1 MLNDAGRKIQIS
13 ELKPLA
19 EHLGVSV
26 VEILESMGVITAQP
40 DTKPEKTMAQSDDSK
55 QAIGQ
60 IIRQE
65 QALIFP
71 SFDENEAFALGSRIR
86 DIAVKEKL
94 GIAIEI
100 SLWDR
105 QLFYAT
111 TAGSTVDNQEWLRR
125 KFNVVRRF
133 HASTYRLVLEQNRD
147 DRMFAPHK
155 ALNVEDYALAG
166 GGFPIR
172 VGRAGVIGAVIV
184 SGLPQREDH
193 NLVVRAV
200 AEHLGQDPVALALP
214 AV

>member
-1 MLNDAGRKIQIS
+1 
-13 ELKPLA
+13 
-19 EHLGVSV
+19 
-26 VEILESMGVITAQP
+26 
-40 DTKPEKTMAQSDDSK
+40 MAQGDDSK
-55 QAIGQ
+55 QAIAQ

-71 SFDENEAFALGSRIR
+71 SFDENAAFALGVSIR

-100 SLWDR
+100 SVWDR

-133 HASTYRLVLEQNRD
+133 HASTYRLVLEQNRE

-172 VGRAGVIGAVIV
+172 VAGAGVIGAVIV

-193 NLVVRAV
+193 NLVIRAV
-200 AEHLGQDPVALALP
+200 AKHLGQDPVALALP

>member
-1 MLNDAGRKIQIS
+1 MQK
-13 ELKPLA
+13 
-19 EHLGVSV
+19 
-26 VEILESMGVITAQP
+26 
-40 DTKPEKTMAQSDDSK
+40 MAQGDDSK
-55 QAIGQ
+55 QAIAQ

-71 SFDENEAFALGSRIR
+71 SFDENGAFALGARIR

-94 GIAIEI
+94 GIATEI

-172 VGRAGVIGAVIV
+172 VSGAGVIGAVIV

-193 NLVVRAV
+193 NLVIRAV

>member
-1 MLNDAGRKIQIS
+1 
-13 ELKPLA
+13 
-19 EHLGVSV
+19 
-26 VEILESMGVITAQP
+26 
-40 DTKPEKTMAQSDDSK
+40 MAQGDDNK

-71 SFDENEAFALGSRIR
+71 SLDENDAFSLGQRIR
-86 DIAVKEKL
+86 DIAVKDKL
-94 GIAIEI
+94 GIAIDI

-105 QLFYAT
+105 RLFFAA
-111 TAGSTVDNQEWLRR
+111 TAGATADNTEWLRR

-133 HASTYRLVLEQNRD
+133 HVSTYRLVLEQNRE
-147 DRMFAPHK
+147 DRMFAPYK
-155 ALNVEDYALAG
+155 ALDVADYALAG

-172 VGRAGVIGAVIV
+172 VSGVGVIGAVIV

-214 AV
+214 AA

>member
-1 MLNDAGRKIQIS
+1 
-13 ELKPLA
+13 
-19 EHLGVSV
+19 
-26 VEILESMGVITAQP
+26 
-40 DTKPEKTMAQSDDSK
+40 MAQSDDIK
-55 QAIGQ
+55 QMIDQ
-60 IIRQE
+60 IVRQE

-71 SFDENEAFALGSRIR
+71 SFDENEAFALGHRIR
-86 DIAVKEKL
+86 DIAVNEKL

-111 TAGSTVDNQEWLRR
+111 TAGSTGDNQEWLRR

-133 HASTYRLVLEQNRD
+133 HASTYRLVLEQNRE

-172 VGRAGVIGAVIV
+172 VSGAGVIGAVIV

-200 AEHLGQDPVALALP
+200 AGHLGQDPVALALA

>member
-1 MLNDAGRKIQIS
+1 
-13 ELKPLA
+13 
-19 EHLGVSV
+19 
-26 VEILESMGVITAQP
+26 
-40 DTKPEKTMAQSDDSK
+40 MAQSDDSK
-55 QAIGQ
+55 QAIAQ

-86 DIAVKEKL
+86 DIAVKENL

-111 TAGSTVDNQEWLRR
+111 TTGSTVDNQEWLRR

-172 VGRAGVIGAVIV
+172 VGGAGVIGAVIV

-200 AEHLGQDPVALALP
+200 AGHLGQDPVALALP

>member
-1 MLNDAGRKIQIS
+1 MQK
-13 ELKPLA
+13 
-19 EHLGVSV
+19 
-26 VEILESMGVITAQP
+26 
-40 DTKPEKTMAQSDDSK
+40 MAQGDDSK
-55 QAIGQ
+55 QAIAQ

-71 SFDENEAFALGSRIR
+71 SFDENAAFALGASIR
-86 DIAVKEKL
+86 DIAVREKL

-133 HASTYRLVLEQNRD
+133 HASTYRLVLEQNRE

-172 VGRAGVIGAVIV
+172 VAGAGVIGAAIV

-193 NLVVRAV
+193 NLVIRAV
-200 AEHLGQDPVALALP
+200 AKHLGQDPVALALP

>member
-1 MLNDAGRKIQIS
+1 MQK
-13 ELKPLA
+13 
-19 EHLGVSV
+19 
-26 VEILESMGVITAQP
+26 
-40 DTKPEKTMAQSDDSK
+40 MAQGDDSK
-55 QAIGQ
+55 QAIAQ

-71 SFDENEAFALGSRIR
+71 SFGENEAFALGHRIR
-86 DIAVKEKL
+86 DIAVTEKL
-94 GIAIEI
+94 GIATEI

-147 DRMFAPHK
+147 DRMFALHK

-172 VGRAGVIGAVIV
+172 VSGAGVIGAVIV

-193 NLVVRAV
+193 NLVIRAV

>member
-1 MLNDAGRKIQIS
+1 
-13 ELKPLA
+13 
-19 EHLGVSV
+19 
-26 VEILESMGVITAQP
+26 
-40 DTKPEKTMAQSDDSK
+40 MAQSDDIK
-55 QAIGQ
+55 Q

-71 SFDENEAFALGSRIR
+71 SFDENEAFALGQLIR
-86 DIAVKEKL
+86 DAALKEKL
-94 GIAIEI
+94 VIAVDI

-105 QLFYAT
+105 RLFYT
-111 TAGSTVDNQEWLRR
+111 STAGATADNQEWLRR

-133 HASTYRLVLEQNRD
+133 HASSYRLVLEQDRD

-155 ALNVEDYALAG
+155 ALDVADYALAG

-172 VGRAGVIGAVIV
+172 VSGAGVIGAAIV

-200 AEHLGQDPVALALP
+200 AEHLRQDAAALAL
-214 AV
+214 AKA

>member
-1 MLNDAGRKIQIS
+1 
-13 ELKPLA
+13 
-19 EHLGVSV
+19 
-26 VEILESMGVITAQP
+26 
-40 DTKPEKTMAQSDDSK
+40 MAQGDDSK
-55 QAIGQ
+55 QAIAQ

-71 SFDENEAFALGSRIR
+71 SFDENEAFALGHRIR

-94 GIAIEI
+94 GIATEI

-147 DRMFAPHK
+147 DRMFALHK
-155 ALNVEDYALAG
+155 AL
-166 GGFPIR
+166 
-172 VGRAGVIGAVIV
+172 
-184 SGLPQREDH
+184 Q
-193 NLVVRAV
+193 
-200 AEHLGQDPVALALP
+200 GQA
-214 AV
+214 

>member
-1 MLNDAGRKIQIS
+1 M
-13 ELKPLA
+13 
-19 EHLGVSV
+19 
-26 VEILESMGVITAQP
+26 AQGD
-40 DTKPEKTMAQSDDSK
+40 DTKL
-55 QAIGQ
+55 AIGQ

-71 SFDENEAFALGSRIR
+71 SFDENDAFALGHRIR
-86 DIAVKEKL
+86 DIAVKQKL
-94 GIAIEI
+94 GVGIDI

-105 QLFYAT
+105 RLFFAATIGT
-111 TAGSTVDNQEWLRR
+111 TADNSEWLRR

-133 HASTYRLVLEQNRD
+133 HASTYRLVLEQNRE

-155 ALNVEDYALAG
+155 ALDVTDYALAG

-172 VGRAGVIGAVIV
+172 VAGVGVIGAAIV

-193 NLVVRAV
+193 NLVVRAI
-200 AEHLGQDPVALALP
+200 ALQLGQDPAALALP

>member
-1 MLNDAGRKIQIS
+1 
-13 ELKPLA
+13 
-19 EHLGVSV
+19 
-26 VEILESMGVITAQP
+26 
-40 DTKPEKTMAQSDDSK
+40 MAQGDDSK
-55 QAIGQ
+55 QAIAQ

-71 SFDENEAFALGSRIR
+71 SFDENGAFAVGARIR

-94 GIAIEI
+94 GIATEI

-147 DRMFAPHK
+147 DRMFASHK
-155 ALNVEDYALAG
+155 AIGRSVKAAQATQHAFTAAAVVVLHKLEIGAG
-166 GGFPIR
+166 GGIER
-172 VGRAGVIGAVIV
+172 
-184 SGLPQREDH
+184 L
-193 NLVVRAV
+193 LVEAFVEEAPAV